1 MTRIEKKYDIFLWS
15 LIYMLPLIILILFF
29 DRNTLTSFSD
39 VFTMLNLD
47 IVNNN
52 VIYSAL
58 VTLFG
63 VNSNVIPIFTNN
75 DILLYLSYFIL
86 MNFVHIIVDII
97 LVLPRWCHKLIDGG
111 FKQC

>member
-1 MTRIEKKYDIFLWS
+1 MTRIEKKYDIFMWS

-47 IVNNN
+47 IISNN

-63 VNSNVIPIFTNN
+63 STSNVVPIFTNN

-86 MNFVHIIVDII
+86 MNFVHIIVDI
-97 LVLPRWCHKLIDGG
+97 LLFLPRWCHKLIDGG